1 MPKLWHKNKR
11 SSEAKPPCEE
21 KVRVENKH
29 SVAYRA
35 PQVNTAFEDDNTD
48 VNGAGVSSDTHPDT
62 KNEGISTGAGDD
74 ETSSGK
80 DVIAL
85 PLINVAPSSPSPL
98 TGKLSDKS
106 FSFEENLAAEVAI
119 KRRHSDFGVISSP
132 RPVNEDLA
140 LEDLKRRGS
149 PDTERRGGHLLDGK
163 QGTRRKKE
171 NSFIR
176 SLIVCLFIYP
186 IYTIGKRSPEKH
198 RHSIDTP
205 RGRGPQWSPRLARKR
220 IEERNQTDGE
230 GERRKTLAELAAE
243 AGYKVSN
250 VCGHNIL
257 F

>member
-132 RPVNEDLA
+132 RPT
-140 LEDLKRRGS
+140 KIGFGGS
-149 PDTERRGGHLLDGK
+149 EAPRISRHRTKGRSSVGRK
-163 QGTRRKKE
+163 ARYAKKE
-171 NSFIR
+171 RKLIHSF
-176 SLIVCLFIYP
+176 VNCLFIYLS
-186 IYTIGKRSPEKH
+186 YLYDR
-198 RHSIDTP
+198 
-205 RGRGPQWSPRLARKR
+205 
-220 IEERNQTDGE
+220 
-230 GERRKTLAELAAE
+230 
-243 AGYKVSN
+243 
-250 VCGHNIL
+250 
-257 F
+257 